1 MATLGAPVLDVLGL
15 EDSEELAYRALV
27 EVPSYDA
34 AGLAER
40 LGCHPLEAARSLAAL
55 ETLGLAARS
64 SGGTDRYVASPPS
77 VALAALAV
85 QREEALR
92 RAQREIETLTEVYRG
107 TDTDRSVSDVVDV
120 VRGAKAVGQ
129 RFAQLQMS
137 AREEVLGFVRSDVAV
152 VPAEENTAE
161 DAAVTR
167 GVRYQVLIERSAFDR
182 PGYFAAASDSIKAG
196 EEVRVVPEL
205 PIRLLIVDRRIA
217 LVPLLSASERSIGAL
232 IVHRSGMLDALLA
245 LFDRFWRDGIP
256 LMPGANGKVEGPRVG
271 LPELDARILGLL
283 LAGLTDQAVANQL
296 GLSMRTVQRRV
307 RALMDLVS
315 ADTRLQLGFHA
326 ARNGWL

>member
-1 MATLGAPVLDVLGL
+1 VLDVLGL

-34 AGLAER
+34 ASLAGR
-40 LGCHPLEAARSLAAL
+40 LGCHPIEAARSLAAL
-55 ETLGLAARS
+55 ESLGLAARS

-85 QREEALR
+85 QREEELR
-92 RAQREIETLTEVYRG
+92 RAQREIESLTEVYRG

-137 AREEVLGFVRSDVAV
+137 AREEVLGFVKAEIAV
-152 VPAEENTAE
+152 VPAEENTEE
-161 DAAVTR
+161 DAAVSR
-167 GVRYQVLIERSAFDR
+167 GVRYRVMIERSSFDR
-182 PGYFAAASDSIKAG
+182 PGFFAAASDSLQAG
-196 EEVRVVPEL
+196 EEVRVVQEL

-217 LVPLLSASERSIGAL
+217 LVPLLSGSERSIGAL
-232 IVHRSGMLDALLA
+232 IVHRSGMLDALIA
-245 LFDRFWRDGIP
+245 LFDRVWRDGLP
-256 LMPGANGKVEGPRVG
+256 LVLGTDGMGESTPGDG

-307 RALMDLVS
+307 RALMDLV
-315 ADTRLQLGFHA
+315 AAETRLQLGFQA
-326 ARNGWL
+326 ARRGWL

>member
-1 MATLGAPVLDVLGL
+1 VLDVLGL

-64 SGGTDRYVASPPS
+64 SSGTDRYVASPPS

-137 AREEVLGFVRSDVAV
+137 AREEVLGFVKSDVAV

-256 LMPGANGKVEGPRVG
+256 LMLGADGKVEGPRVG

>member
-1 MATLGAPVLDVLGL
+1 MLDVLGL
-15 EDSEELAYRALV
+15 ADAEELAYRALV
-27 EVPSYDA
+27 EVPSADA
-34 AGLAER
+34 AELAER
-40 LGCHPLEAARSLAAL
+40 LGCQQIEAARSLAAL

-85 QREEALR
+85 QREEELR
-92 RAQREIETLTEVYRG
+92 RAQREIEALTEIYRG
-107 TDTDRSVSDVVDV
+107 TDTDRSISDVVDV
-120 VRGAKAVGQ
+120 VRGAKAVAQ
-129 RFAQLQMS
+129 RFAQLQMA
-137 AREEVLGFVRSDVAV
+137 ARDEVLGFVKAAVAV
-152 VPAEENTAE
+152 VPPEENTEE

-167 GVRYQVLIERSAFDR
+167 GVRYRVVIERSSFER
-182 PGYFAAASDSIKAG
+182 PGFFAAAADSLEKG

-217 LVPLLSASERSIGAL
+217 LVPLLSGSAGIGAL

-245 LFDRFWRDGIP
+245 LFDQVWRNGLPLVLGTDG
-256 LMPGANGKVEGPRVG
+256 MVEGPPSDG
-271 LPELDARILGLL
+271 LSELDSRILGLL

-307 RALMDLVS
+307 RALMDIVA

-326 ARNGWL
+326 ARRGWI

>member
-1 MATLGAPVLDVLGL
+1 VLDVLGL
-15 EDSEELAYRALV
+15 DDAEELAYRALV

-34 AGLAER
+34 GGLATR
-40 LGCHPLEAARSLAAL
+40 LGCHPIEAARSLAAL

-85 QREEALR
+85 QREDELR
-92 RAQREIETLTEVYRG
+92 RAQREIESLTEIYRD

-129 RFAQLQMS
+129 RFAQLQMA
-137 AREEVLGFVRSDVAV
+137 AREEVLGFVKADIAV
-152 VPAEENTAE
+152 VAPEENTEE

-167 GVRYQVLIERSAFDR
+167 GVRYRVVIERSSFER
-182 PGYFAAASDSIKAG
+182 PGFFAAAADSLQAG
-196 EEVRVVPEL
+196 EEVRVVQEL

-217 LVPLLSASERSIGAL
+217 LVPLLSGAERNIGAL
-232 IVHRSGMLDALLA
+232 IVHRSGMLDALIA
-245 LFDRFWRDGIP
+245 LFDRVWNGGLPLVLGSDGV
-256 LMPGANGKVEGPRVG
+256 VEGVTPDG
-271 LPELDARILGLL
+271 LPELDAQILGLL
-283 LAGLTDQAVANQL
+283 LAGLTDQSVANQL

-307 RALMDLVS
+307 RALMDLVA

-326 ARNGWL
+326 ARRGWI

>member
-1 MATLGAPVLDVLGL
+1 MLGL
-15 EDSEELAYRALV
+15 DDSEELAYRALV

-34 AGLAER
+34 AGLAGR
-40 LGCHPLEAARSLAAL
+40 LGCHPVEAARALVAL

-64 SGGTDRYVASPPS
+64 SSGTDRYVASPPS

-85 QREEALR
+85 QREEELR
-92 RAQREIETLTEVYRG
+92 RAQREIESLAEVYRG

-137 AREEVLGFVRSDVAV
+137 AREEVLGFVKSEIAV
-152 VPAEENTAE
+152 VPPEENTEE
-161 DAAVTR
+161 DAAVDR
-167 GVRYQVLIERSAFDR
+167 GVRYRVLIERSAFDR
-182 PGYFAAASDSIKAG
+182 PGFFAAASDSLQAG
-196 EEVRVVPEL
+196 EEVRVVQEL
-205 PIRLLIVDRRIA
+205 PMRLLIVDRRIA
-217 LVPLLSASERSIGAL
+217 LVPLLSGSGGSIGAL
-232 IVHRSGMLDALLA
+232 IVHSSGMLDALLA
-245 LFDRFWRDGIP
+245 LFDRVWRDGLP
-256 LMPGANGKVEGPRVG
+256 LVLGTDGMVEGPSDG

-296 GLSMRTVQRRV
+296 NLSMRTVQRRV

-326 ARNGWL
+326 ARRGWI

>member
-1 MATLGAPVLDVLGL
+1 VLDVLGL
-15 EDSEELAYRALV
+15 DDSEELAYRALV

-34 AGLAER
+34 AGLAGR
-40 LGCHPLEAARSLAAL
+40 LGCHPVEAARALAAL

-85 QREEALR
+85 QREEELR
-92 RAQREIETLTEVYRG
+92 RAQREIESLAEVYRG

-137 AREEVLGFVRSDVAV
+137 AREEVLGFVKAEIAV
-152 VPAEENTAE
+152 VPPEENKEE

-167 GVRYQVLIERSAFDR
+167 GVRYRVVIERSAFDR
-182 PGYFAAASDSIKAG
+182 PGFFAAASDSLQAG
-196 EEVRVVPEL
+196 EEVRVVQEL
-205 PIRLLIVDRRIA
+205 PIRMLIVDRRIA
-217 LVPLLSASERSIGAL
+217 LVPLLSGAGGSIGAL
-232 IVHRSGMLDALLA
+232 IVHSSGMLDALLA
-245 LFDRFWRDGIP
+245 LFDRVWRDGLP
-256 LMPGANGKVEGPRVG
+256 LVLGTDGMVEGPSDG

-326 ARNGWL
+326 ARRGWI

>member
-1 MATLGAPVLDVLGL
+1 MLDVLGL
-15 EDSEELAYRALV
+15 DDAEELAYRALV

-34 AGLAER
+34 GGLAER
-40 LGCHPLEAARSLAAL
+40 LSCHPLEAARSLAAL
-55 ETLGLAARS
+55 EALGLAARS

-85 QREEALR
+85 QREEELR
-92 RAQREIETLTEVYRG
+92 RAQREIESLTEVYRG

-129 RFAQLQMS
+129 RFAQLQMA
-137 AREEVLGFVRSDVAV
+137 AREEVLGFVKAEIAV
-152 VPAEENTAE
+152 VPPEENTEE

-167 GVRYQVLIERSAFDR
+167 GVRYRVVIERSSFER
-182 PGYFAAASDSIKAG
+182 PGFFAAASDSLQAG
-196 EEVRVVPEL
+196 EEVRVVQKL
-205 PIRLLIVDRRIA
+205 PIRLLVVDRRIA
-217 LVPLLSASERSIGAL
+217 LVPLLSGSERSVGAL
-232 IVHRSGMLDALLA
+232 IVHRSGMLDALIA
-245 LFDRFWRDGIP
+245 LFDRVWRDGLP
-256 LMPGANGKVEGPRVG
+256 LVLGTDGVVEGPKG
-271 LPELDARILGLL
+271 DSLPELDARILGLL

-326 ARNGWL
+326 ARRGWV

>member
-1 MATLGAPVLDVLGL
+1 MLDVLGL
-15 EDSEELAYRALV
+15 EDAEELAYRALV

-34 AGLAER
+34 AALATR
-40 LGCHPLEAARSLAAL
+40 LSCHPIEAARSLAAL
-55 ETLGLAARS
+55 EKLGLAARS

-85 QREEALR
+85 QREDELR
-92 RAQREIETLTEVYRG
+92 RAQREIESLTEVYRG

-129 RFAQLQMS
+129 RFGQLQMA
-137 AREEVLGFVRSDVAV
+137 AREEVLGFVKSDIAV
-152 VPAEENTAE
+152 VAAEENTEE

-167 GVRYQVLIERSAFDR
+167 GVQYRVVIERTSFER
-182 PGYFAAASDSIKAG
+182 PGFFAAASDSLKAG
-196 EEVRVVPEL
+196 EEVRVAQEL
-205 PIRLLIVDRRIA
+205 PIRMLIVDRRIA
-217 LVPLLSASERSIGAL
+217 LVPLLSGSERSIGAL
-232 IVHRSGMLDALLA
+232 IVHRSGMLDALIA
-245 LFDRFWRDGIP
+245 LFERIWRDGLP
-256 LMPGANGKVEGPRVG
+256 LALGNDGVIEQPAADG

-326 ARNGWL
+326 ARRGWI

>member
-1 MATLGAPVLDVLGL
+1 MLDVLGL
-15 EDSEELAYRALV
+15 EDAEELAYRALV

-34 AGLAER
+34 AGLAVR
-40 LGCHPLEAARSLAAL
+40 LDCHPIEAARSLAAL
-55 ETLGLAARS
+55 EKLGLAARS

-85 QREEALR
+85 QREDELR
-92 RAQREIETLTEVYRG
+92 RAQREIEALTEVYRG
-107 TDTDRSVSDVVDV
+107 TDTERSVSDVVDV

-129 RFAQLQMS
+129 RFAQLQMA
-137 AREEVLGFVRSDVAV
+137 AREEVLGFVKADVAV
-152 VPAEENTAE
+152 VPPEENTEE

-167 GVRYQVLIERSAFDR
+167 GVRYRVVIERSSFER
-182 PGYFAAASDSIKAG
+182 PGFFSAASDSLKAG
-196 EEVRVVPEL
+196 EEVRVVQEL
-205 PIRLLIVDRRIA
+205 PIRMLIVDRRIA
-217 LVPLLSASERSIGAL
+217 LVPLLSGSDRSIGAL
-232 IVHRSGMLDALLA
+232 IVHRSGMLDALIA
-245 LFDRFWRDGIP
+245 LFDRVWRDGLP
-256 LMPGANGKVEGPRVG
+256 LVLGNDGVIENPTADG

-315 ADTRLQLGFHA
+315 ADTRLQLGYHA
-326 ARNGWL
+326 SRRGWI

>member
-1 MATLGAPVLDVLGL
+1 MLDVLGL
-15 EDSEELAYRALV
+15 DDAEELAYRALV

-34 AGLAER
+34 GGLAER
-40 LGCHPLEAARSLAAL
+40 LSCHPIEAARSLAAL
-55 ETLGLAARS
+55 EALGLAARS

-85 QREEALR
+85 QREEELR
-92 RAQREIETLTEVYRG
+92 RAQREIEALTEVYRG

-129 RFAQLQMS
+129 RFAQLQMA
-137 AREEVLGFVRSDVAV
+137 AREEVLGFVKAEIAV
-152 VPAEENTAE
+152 VPPEENTEE

-167 GVRYQVLIERSAFDR
+167 GVRYRVVIERSSFER
-182 PGYFAAASDSIKAG
+182 PGFFAAASDSLQAG
-196 EEVRVVPEL
+196 EEVRVVQKL
-205 PIRLLIVDRRIA
+205 PIRLLVVDRRIA
-217 LVPLLSASERSIGAL
+217 LVPLLSGSDRSVGAL
-232 IVHRSGMLDALLA
+232 IVHRSGMLDALIA
-245 LFDRFWRDGIP
+245 LFDRVWRDGLP
-256 LMPGANGKVEGPRVG
+256 LVLGTDSVVEGPTG
-271 LPELDARILGLL
+271 DSLPELDARILGLL

-326 ARNGWL
+326 ARRGWV